1 MNNNNTQAIIRTLII
16 YAVCVP
22 LAVWVGFMLA
32 NPFDRSAYS
41 YAGILALVL
50 CTPLLLRWHHFLLV
64 ATWNLGLTIF
74 FLPGS
79 PPIWL
84 LMTALSLGI
93 SVLQRTVNSKAHFL
107 SAPSITWPLI
117 FFVAVVLFT
126 AKLTGGIGLH
136 SLGNDTA
143 GGKSYVL
150 LLMAML
156 GYFALTAQRIPPKRM
171 GLYVG
176 LFFLAGCTAVIGD
189 LAPYMPSSLYF
200 IFAFFP
206 VDFMDLGLMDQAA
219 PGLINY
225 HARYA
230 GAGGMGVAGFFFML
244 ACYGPRGIFL
254 PGRLWRPIVFGLF
267 TVLIFFGGFRSSI
280 ILCGSA
286 FLIQCYLERL
296 HQTKVFPV
304 FIFAGVIAVTLIVP
318 FADKLPF
325 TFQRALAFLPLKLD
339 PVARRDAES
348 TEEWRLQIWKD
359 ALPTVPQYLLLG
371 KGYAISQS
379 DLLTATSQS
388 FRYAS
393 DIESVDIV
401 GNYHSGPLSVVIPFG
416 IWGVIA
422 IFWFWIASL
431 RALYLNYL
439 HGDPGA
445 RTINIFLLA
454 YFVAKVFLFLIIF
467 GGLYSDMYY
476 FAGIIGLSVSINGG
490 IRRPVAVKTP
500 VMAESQG
507 RPPARPRFQ
516 PFFQR

>member
-1 MNNNNTQAIIRTLII
+1 MNNNNTHAIIRTLII

-22 LAVWVGFMLA
+22 LAVWIGFMLA

-41 YAGILALVL
+41 YAGILGLVL

-64 ATWNLGLTIF
+64 TTWNLGLTIF
-74 FLPGS
+74 FLPGT

-93 SVLQRTVNSKAHFL
+93 SVLQRTVNSKAHFI

-136 SLGNDTA
+136 SLGNEMA

-150 LLMAML
+150 LLMGIL
-156 GYFALTAQRIPPKRM
+156 GYFAMTAQQIPPRRVK
-171 GLYVG
+171 LYVS
-176 LFFLAGCTAVIGD
+176 LFFLAGCTAIIGD
-189 LAPYMPSSLYF
+189 LASHVPSSLYF

-206 VDFMDLGLMDQAA
+206 ADFYSMDNAPGMVDF
-219 PGLINY
+219 
-225 HARYA
+225 HARY
-230 GAGGMGVAGFFFML
+230 GGVGNTGVAGFFFML
-244 ACYGPRGIFL
+244 ACYGSRGIFL
-254 PGRLWRPIVFGLF
+254 SGRLWRPVVFGLF
-267 TVLIFFGGFRSSI
+267 TVMIFFGGFRSAI
-280 ILCGSA
+280 ILCGSV

-296 HQTKVFPV
+296 HHTKVFPV
-304 FIFAGVIAVTLIVP
+304 FIFAGMIAVTLIVP

-339 PVARRDAES
+339 PVARKNAED
-348 TEEWRLQIWKD
+348 TEVWRLQIWKD

-371 KGYAISQS
+371 KGYAISQN
-379 DLLTATSQS
+379 DLQIATSQN
-388 FRYAS
+388 FHYAS
-393 DIESVDIV
+393 DIQSVDIA

-422 IFWFWIASL
+422 LFWFWIASL
-431 RALYLNYL
+431 RALYLNYRY
-439 HGDPGA
+439 GDSGVRA
-445 RTINIFLLA
+445 INIFLLA
-454 YFVAKVFLFLIIF
+454 CFIARIFLFLIIF
-467 GGLYSDMYY
+467 GGLYGDMNA
-476 FAGIIGLSVSINGG
+476 FASIIGLSVSINGG
-490 IRRPVAVKTP
+490 IRRAVAVKAP
-500 VMAESQG
+500 VMAESQA
-507 RPPARPRFQ
+507 RPLVRPRFQ